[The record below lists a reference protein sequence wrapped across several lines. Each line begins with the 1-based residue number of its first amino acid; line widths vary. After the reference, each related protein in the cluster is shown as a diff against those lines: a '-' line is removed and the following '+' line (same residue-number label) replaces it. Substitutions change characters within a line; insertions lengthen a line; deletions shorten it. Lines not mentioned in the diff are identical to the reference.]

1 MDNVE
6 TAFLRDKLIIL
17 KFSTDWEERLIK
29 IKNKLEKNE
38 NNLKKLNGYN
48 EVYKYL
54 KQILPLMEM
63 TKSKIGELEKLK
75 SELEKNRRTL

>member
-6 TAFLRDKLIIL
+6 TAFLRDTLIIL